1 MAEGKPLIERYR
13 LEGGGQRAERPQPQ
27 PQAQAPLT
35 RFIPPKYE
43 FRDGTVVVKTAEG
56 RELALGI
63 GELVRMKPRELADRL
78 GLKLGSFKELIA
90 WKAEVLQAFFL
101 SQPLRS
107 EVPVGYL
114 KPLFVHT
121 EPLIVKEQDGTM
133 VLEREEILW
142 TLWEAGRKPESRR
155 FLILDSDG
163 YVREKRTAYCLA
175 LADPRDVAE
184 VVKAV
189 PEDVLKRL
197 KKIAGLGGGKGG
209 REKGGEGGG
218 VEDERLAVEEAM
230 VKRQLVFK
238 PVPSLRNAEFL
249 RGIDWRALVEDEL
262 LTYGAPLDPRV
273 LTARRALALKGVDG
287 RYSPH
292 ALMVAPSGVGKSV
305 FPKVFGRLLD
315 RATPKTLIGYAT
327 SERIERGVIDGA
339 EEVIGFDQIESSEV
353 GNLARYMLDYME
365 DGRCTFAVGG
375 AVVEEEGTAPL
386 LFLANPL
393 GTGGDKDFQHV
404 LDMVNENP
412 ALGGRIAIIVYIP
425 NEETER
431 KEVPVIRGTPYELS
445 PVEEERWRGLVK
457 LLRAVEDFCRKELRA
472 IYRHPKVVEWL
483 KQPIAVEG
491 EGGKPRSYLEA
502 VKEIAGSL
510 AASNPKLYE
519 FLLNHASQAG
529 RKIRGAAL
537 QAALLYNLKDIA
549 LNEHSIEKILEEA
562 EERLREIV
570 SVNLGSIASIVR
582 DYEGKREKTAS
593 SIFHALPENFKL
605 VVQALEAYR
614 RVVHGLYAG
623 RGQVPAE
630 LATVV
635 LEDWKIPVGDLG
647 LSRSY
652 RYLSQA
658 LDRLKAAK
666 GSDPRFNQ
674 IDANFGFRLAI
685 MEEAGRKVVKAV
697 IRRWEPDGAI
707 TVPEKLLEWF
717 REFHKFTDFT
727 SSQAS
732 EGGHSPQ
739 GASGSG
745 TVEEASQNKDASEVN
760 QTVSTSSGGGGS
772 GASYKSLRTCE
783 VCELVKGTFP
793 DSSESG
799 KVETETGSRETLPG
813 SERDSS
819 MKKEE
824 RSVHRYVKT
833 ENEEVCPYWNGE
845 YCGAAGYASF
855 RSEVLEKGRRPPC
868 LGGSDKCP
876 WGAWRLEALRRRRLE
891 EEMIEEAAE
900 VWGV

>member
-1 MAEGKPLIERYR
+1 MAERKPLIEKYR
-13 LEGGGQRAERPQPQ
+13 LAEERSAAQPAGHQPQ
-27 PQAQAPLT
+27 PQGSKEAPLT

-43 FRDGTVVVKTAEG
+43 FRDSTVVVKTAEG
-56 RELALGI
+56 RELTLGI
-63 GELVRMKPRELADRL
+63 GELVRMKPRELAERL
-78 GLKLGSFKELIA
+78 GLKLGSFKELKD
-90 WKAEVLQAFFL
+90 WKTEVLQTYFL
-101 SQPLRS
+101 GQPLRS
-107 EVPVGYL
+107 EVPIGYL
-114 KPLFVHT
+114 KPLYVHT
-121 EPLIVKEQDGTM
+121 EPLFVKEPDGTM

-175 LADPRDVAE
+175 LADPQEVAE
-184 VVKAV
+184 AV
-189 PEDVLKRL
+189 RAAPEDVLKRL
-197 KKIAGLGGGKGG
+197 KRIAGAGGGG
-209 REKGGEGGG
+209 KGGEGGG
-218 VEDERLAVEEAM
+218 EEDERLAVAEAL
-230 VKRQLVFK
+230 VRRQLVLK

-249 RGIDWRALVEDEL
+249 RDIDWRAFVEEEL
-262 LTYGAPLDPRV
+262 LTYGAPVDPRV
-273 LTARRALALKGVDG
+273 LAARRALALKGVDG

-292 ALMVAPSGVGKSV
+292 ALIVVPSGVGKSV
-305 FPKVFGRLLD
+305 FPKVFGLLCD

-327 SERIERGVIDGA
+327 SEKVERGLIDGA

-375 AVVEEEGTAPL
+375 AVVVEEGTAPL

-393 GTGGDKDFQHV
+393 GTGGEKDFQHV

-425 NEETER
+425 NEEAER
-431 KEVPVIRGTPYELS
+431 KEVSVIRGTPYELS
-445 PVEEERWRGLVK
+445 PEEEEKWRGLVR
-457 LLRAVEDFCRKELRA
+457 LLRAVEDYCRKELRA

-483 KQPIAVEG
+483 KRPIAVEG
-491 EGGKPRSYLEA
+491 EDGRSRSYLEA

-510 AASNPKLYE
+510 AAGNPKLYE

-666 GSDPRFNQ
+666 GSELRFNQ

-685 MEEAGRKVVKAV
+685 VEEAGRKVVKAV
-697 IRRWEPDGAI
+697 IRRWEPDAAI
-707 TVPEKLLEWF
+707 AVPEKLLEWF
-717 REFHKFTDFT
+717 REFRKFTDFT

-732 EGGHSPQ
+732 EGGGSPQ
-739 GASGSG
+739 GVSNSG
-745 TVEEASQNKDASEVN
+745 TVEEASRNKDASKAN
-760 QTVSTSSGGGGS
+760 PTVPASSGGGGG
-772 GASYKSLRTCE
+772 GAPFKNLRTGE
-783 VCELVKGTFP
+783 VGELVKGTFP
-793 DSSESG
+793 DSSESVG
-799 KVETETGSRETLPG
+799 VEVETSSQEAFSG
-813 SERDSS
+813 SEGESL
-819 MKKEE
+819 MIEGK
-824 RSVHRYVKT
+824 RSVHEQVKT
-833 ENEEVCPYWNGE
+833 EKEEGCPLFEDG
-845 YCGAAGYASF
+845 YCKAIGSKAWF
-855 RSEVLEKGRRPPC
+855 RQAVVEKGLRPPC
-868 LGGSDKCP
+868 LGGSDRCP
-876 WGAWRLEALRRRRLE
+876 VGAYRLEALRRRLE
-891 EEMIEEAAE
+891 EMVEEAAR
-900 VWGV
+900 VWGG